1 MMVAAREASLGPIHL
16 GRLTVDA
23 GRVPDG
29 RTSYQVLSDVVAGQR
44 RVLDLGCGDGH
55 LLDLLAHAHP
65 RRLAG
70 TDPAAEPLSVA
81 RQRPALAGAAL
92 AVACPSALPFPDDSF
107 DACVSH
113 LALAQLS
120 DLDRVAAE
128 LARVLAP
135 EGVLAVV
142 LPGGAVPG
150 TAYEVFN
157 DLTRSV
163 LEEVPVDRRQ
173 PELGDRRARHRA
185 GLEQVLGGAG
195 FGQVDWRAIRL
206 DLTGGLDQVWARLV
220 EIYDLGPLD
229 PAALATL
236 RRCFDSTVTVLPD
249 GRVPCAMNLH
259 LAVAF
264 APNGFTA

>member
-23 GRVPDG
+23 GRAPDG
-29 RTSYQVLSDVVAGQR
+29 RTSYQVLCDTVAGRR

-55 LLDLLAHAHP
+55 LLDLLARDRR

-70 TDPAAEPLSVA
+70 IDLAEEPLALA
-81 RQRPALAGAAL
+81 RERPALTRAAL
-92 AVACPSALPFPDDSF
+92 ALASAHELPFPADSF

-113 LALAQLS
+113 LALAQLT
-120 DLDRVAAE
+120 DIDRVAAE
-128 LARVLAP
+128 LARVLEP
-135 EGVLAVV
+135 GGLLAVV
-142 LPGGAVPG
+142 LSGAAVPG

-163 LEEVPVDRRQ
+163 LDEVPADRRQ
-173 PELGDRRARHRA
+173 PALGDRRTRTRA
-185 GLEQVLGGAG
+185 GLDQVLGGAG
-195 FGQVDWRAIRL
+195 FGPVDWRTIRL
-206 DLTGGLDQVWARLV
+206 DLTGTLDEVWTRMI
-220 EIYDLGPLD
+220 EIYDLDPLD

-236 RRCFDSTVTVLPD
+236 RRCFDHTVTVLAD

-259 LAVAF
+259 LAVTF
-264 APNGFTA
+264 APHSFTG